1 MYISTISYPFQQKYV
16 SFASKKLS
24 DSGFI
29 SKTDLIKEL
38 DSGVPAEKIAQK
50 YCISIPR
57 LCNLAKAFG
66 LYQKLTANS
75 PINQFN
81 VNTGINRT
89 KDSVK
94 GAQVNLDTEIPKLIE
109 KNATIEQ
116 MQQALGVKKY
126 WIIKWIKLNTPNGLR
141 QLKKERLKN
150 LYMSE
155 LSNKELAQL
164 MGVPL
169 KNVSTKRPKYGVFM
183 SKRKEEKI
191 LEQVKKALNS
201 SVKIKDIAKEANV
214 HVQTCS
220 RYIQKYNLMPEK
232 TENQREFI
240 LQKIKEGKGKYAVAK
255 ELQIS
260 ESAFL
265 RLLDKLNLKD
275 AFEQHKQKLQQ
286 QVQEQRKNGIKIKEI
301 AKNLGISERTVLNYT
316 KKR

>member
-94 GAQVNLDTEIPKLIE
+94 GAQVNLDTEIPKLIG

>member
-38 DSGVPAEKIAQK
+38 DSGVPAEKLAQK

>member
-38 DSGVPAEKIAQK
+38 DSGVPAEKLAQK

-126 WIIKWIKLNTPNGLR
+126 WIIKWIKINTPNGLR

>member
-16 SFASKKLS
+16 SFTSKKLS

-81 VNTGINRT
+81 VNTKINRT

-116 MQQALGVKKY
+116 MHQALGVKKY

-286 QVQEQRKNGIKIKEI
+286 QVQEQRKNGIKIKEV
-301 AKNLGISERTVLNYT
+301 AQNLGISERTVLNYT

>member
-89 KDSVK
+89 KNSVK

-164 MGVPL
+164 MGVSL

-286 QVQEQRKNGIKIKEI
+286 QVQEQRKNGIKIKEV
-301 AKNLGISERTVLNYT
+301 AQNLGISERTVLNYT

>member
-38 DSGVPAEKIAQK
+38 DSGVPAEKLAQK

-81 VNTGINRT
+81 VNTKINRT

-301 AKNLGISERTVLNYT
+301 AQNLGISERTVLNYT

>member
-1 MYISTISYPFQQKYV
+1 MYISIISYPFQQKYV

-126 WIIKWIKLNTPNGLR
+126 WIIKWIKINTPNGLR

>member
-81 VNTGINRT
+81 VNTKINRT

-286 QVQEQRKNGIKIKEI
+286 QVQEQRKNGIKIKEV
-301 AKNLGISERTVLNYT
+301 AQNLGISERTVLNYT

>member
-126 WIIKWIKLNTPNGLR
+126 WIIKWIKINTPNGLR

-301 AKNLGISERTVLNYT
+301 AQNLGISERTVLNYT

>member
-81 VNTGINRT
+81 VNTNINRT

-126 WIIKWIKLNTPNGLR
+126 WIIKWIKINTPNGLR

>member
-301 AKNLGISERTVLNYT
+301 AQNLGISERTVLNYT

>member
-38 DSGVPAEKIAQK
+38 DSGVPAEKLAQK

-286 QVQEQRKNGIKIKEI
+286 QVQEQRKNGIKIKEV
-301 AKNLGISERTVLNYT
+301 AQNLGISERTVLNYT

>member
-38 DSGVPAEKIAQK
+38 DSGVSAEKIAQK

>member
-126 WIIKWIKLNTPNGLR
+126 WIIKWIKINTPNGLR

-286 QVQEQRKNGIKIKEI
+286 QVQEQRKNGIKIKEV

>member
-89 KDSVK
+89 KNSVK

-286 QVQEQRKNGIKIKEI
+286 QVQEQRKNGIKIKEV
-301 AKNLGISERTVLNYT
+301 AQNLGISERTVLNYT